1 MKGWR
6 ATTRA
11 SKVQQRRSTITLNLQ
26 DQTLIS
32 KAKPTPT
39 IHQTQQHSQIR
50 PGTRLRHQ
58 LKHFS
63 KVTKERINHFDLTN
77 SSNGNHKTSMDKREA
92 RRIGR
97 EALSS
102 VELFHN
108 LNINKLSEKL
118 KYTAFRSGEILIE
131 QNTVGQLLYVVL
143 EGTVA
148 IYVNQKQ
155 VSTKDVG
162 TILGERAML
171 FDQLTSAKCVALTPV
186 RCAFITRTSF
196 LDTLPDGAEE
206 NLL

>member
-1 MKGWR
+1 
-6 ATTRA
+6 
-11 SKVQQRRSTITLNLQ
+11 
-26 DQTLIS
+26 
-32 KAKPTPT
+32 
-39 IHQTQQHSQIR
+39 
-50 PGTRLRHQ
+50 
-58 LKHFS
+58 
-63 KVTKERINHFDLTN
+63 
-77 SSNGNHKTSMDKREA
+77 MDKREA